1 MCTCSVASRA
11 QWKQARSI
19 NRAAKLFIRCCL
31 RCKHCWL
38 WCSPCN
44 SITKAK
50 TTNRSG
56 KTVWRDVHCFRY
68 IRLFV
73 DISYGP
79 GCIVFYFIVYISF
92 AVSSKCDVCMCAALY
107 CAVLFGCVWCC
118 VFAVLIWIQCVHSVC
133 KRCRLRC
140 MQECMWVSRVPNLW
154 QLSTRWHTTQAVK
167 L

>member
-1 MCTCSVASRA
+1 MSVVQQYRFFIRFFSLRSFFFYSAHIIPSLSHVIRLASIVLQVCTCSVASRA

-118 VFAVLIWIQCVHSVC
+118 VFAVLI
-133 KRCRLRC
+133 
-140 MQECMWVSRVPNLW
+140 
-154 QLSTRWHTTQAVK
+154 
-167 L
+167 